1 MSIDKKIEIL
11 SGFLNG
17 VGSLVTH
24 SALSISYQAP
34 DHTLSTKAD
43 VVIKIA
49 IKNIEQ
55 LESLLL
61 RLRTFTVKESPFYL
75 LKNLKTFKRLV
86 DKMNFQAEKSGKK
99 WKTKKILNGLHKS
112 HKQRS

>member
-1 MSIDKKIEIL
+1 M
-11 SGFLNG
+11 
-17 VGSLVTH
+17 TH

-61 RLRTFTVKESPFYL
+61 RLRVFTVKGSPFYL

-86 DKMNFQAEKSGKK
+86 DKMNFQAEKSGKL
-99 WKTKKILNGLHKS
+99 KKFLNGLHKS